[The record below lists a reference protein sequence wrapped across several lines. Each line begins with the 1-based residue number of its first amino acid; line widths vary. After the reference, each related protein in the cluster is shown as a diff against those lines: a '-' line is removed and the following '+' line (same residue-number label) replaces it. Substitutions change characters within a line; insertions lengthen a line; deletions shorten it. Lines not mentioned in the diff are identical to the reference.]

1 MTWIS
6 RIVGPG
12 SVLMTALR
20 KSAGL
25 SSAARTVMSDAAK
38 EDTFSFW
45 MYLGRVMVGRSWSMR
60 SSKEDVGELS
70 FTAHSLP
77 EDIVR
82 WYKHVGQ

>member
-1 MTWIS
+1 
-6 RIVGPG
+6 
-12 SVLMTALR
+12 
-20 KSAGL
+20 
-25 SSAARTVMSDAAK
+25 
-38 EDTFSFW
+38 